1 MSDTVAASCAIS
13 PPSAAELLDR
23 VLDLLAAHD
32 IEGAVALFADDVELE
47 APFVPAPL
55 PSRTVGRAAVAAMMT
70 MVFGAYGRV
79 EFRDRRFLT
88 AADGS
93 VVVGRWRTDIEVVTT
108 GATYADEVIAVAEIR
123 GGCVVRFS
131 EYFNPDS
138 LRAAGVIPPAA

>member
-1 MSDTVAASCAIS
+1 
-13 PPSAAELLDR
+13 
-23 VLDLLAAHD
+23 VLDMLAAHD
-32 IEGAVALFADDVELE
+32 IDGAVALFADDAELE

-70 MVFGAYGRV
+70 TVFGAYGRV

-88 AADGS
+88 TADGD
-93 VVVGRWRTDIEVVTT
+93 VVVGRWRTDIDVLAT
-108 GATYADEVIAVAEIR
+108 GATYADDVIAVAEMR
-123 GGCVVRFS
+123 SGRVVRFS